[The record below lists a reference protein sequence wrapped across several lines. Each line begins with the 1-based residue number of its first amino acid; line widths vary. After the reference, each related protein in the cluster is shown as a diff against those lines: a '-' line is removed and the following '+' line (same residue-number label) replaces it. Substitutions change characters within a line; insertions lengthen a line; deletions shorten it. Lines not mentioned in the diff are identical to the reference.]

1 LNNNFLAVCLGG
13 FAKRRI
19 FEFAK
24 LRQCEIKLQ
33 PQINLWESLKR
44 VYPSQVMSIPICP
57 YCNSGSEL
65 MCSSKVYQSDNPEP
79 VYACLPC
86 DAWIEIDKNNT
97 SASPPEALG
106 RLANAELRAAKN
118 QAHTVFDLLWQNEFL
133 SRSAAYK
140 WLVSAMD
147 SHRRDCHFAMFDVAQ
162 CQTATALSQAK
173 LDELQTQ
180 VIISEQK

>member
-1 LNNNFLAVCLGG
+1 LNNNFLATRLGE

-24 LRQCEIKLQ
+24 LRQGEIKLQ
-33 PQINLWESLKR
+33 PQINLWESLGR
-44 VYPSQVMSIPICP
+44 VYPSKVMSIPICP
-57 YCNSGSEL
+57 YCNSRSEL
-65 MCSSKVYQSDNPEP
+65 MCSSKVYQSDNPES

-97 SASPPEALG
+97 RAITPLG
-106 RLANAELRAAKN
+106 RLANAELRAAKS
-118 QAHTVFDLLWQNEFL
+118 QAHNVFDLLWQSELL
-133 SRSAAYK
+133 SRSAAYE

-162 CQTATALSQAK
+162 CQTATALSRAK
-173 LDELQTQ
+173 LEELQTQ
-180 VIISEQK
+180 VIISELK